1 MQIVMIKILYVM
13 LINMNLILL
22 MHNDYGSYL
31 QVFVLLKYW
40 NHNMYTKFGYKISQ
54 LKFITILLHFRYNIL
69 VNWRYFVNFC
79 LQIQCIL
86 FRNLNIFLQNIILIQ
101 NQIPK
106 ITKNYQ
112 NMSKN
117 TKIYKNIQNITKKL
131 QIIYKN
137 FGYKKN
143 RKYTT
148 S

>member
-40 NHNMYTKFGYKISQ
+40 NHNLYTKFGYKISQ
-54 LKFITILLHFRYNIL
+54 FKFIRILLHFGYNIL

-86 FRNLNIFLQNIILIQ
+86 FRNLNIFFIKSNT
-101 NQIPK
+101 K
-106 ITKNYQ
+106 IYQ